1 LSGDASKLSAS
12 ARGRFNRSVF
22 ELLKTDEH
30 SKARLGRLHT
40 TRGVVETPVF
50 MPVGTQASVKA
61 LDPRELIE
69 MGTQILLGNTYHLS
83 IRPGLEIMTA
93 AGGLHQFMNWSLPI
107 LTDSGGFQVFSLAKI
122 RKIKPHGV
130 EFRSHLDGSLLF
142 LGPKESMHIQRV
154 LGSDIAMVFDDCPP
168 HGASVADVRSAVERT
183 IRWARECREQPR
195 ATGQFVFGI
204 AQGADKPELR
214 EQCAKEIVAMDFDG
228 YAIGGVSVGEPE
240 HEMFAAVEMTE
251 PHLPAHKARYAM
263 GLGTPAQLVELVARG
278 VDMFDCVLPTR
289 VARTGTAF
297 TKKGAISIKAG
308 LYKADFTPIESDCDC
323 YACRN
328 FTRAY
333 LRHLLNVNEILGLRM
348 LSVHNSH
355 MYLKVMADMRAHL
368 AAGTFAEF
376 RREFIANY
384 RPSGKVLAARQL
396 HAAASQDR

>member
-1 LSGDASKLSAS
+1 MKPLV
-12 ARGRFNRSVF
+12 FNHPVF
-22 ELLKTDEH
+22 ELLKTDPQ
-30 SKARLGRLHT
+30 SKARLGRLRT
-40 TRGVVETPVF
+40 TRGIIDTPVF

-61 LDPRELIE
+61 LDPRELEE

-83 IRPGLEIMTA
+83 IRPGLEIMGA
-93 AGGLHQFMNWSLPI
+93 AGGLHRFMNWPKPI

-122 RKIKPHGV
+122 RKIKTHGV

-168 HGASVADVRSAVERT
+168 HGASSDDVRSAVERT
-183 IRWARECREQPR
+183 LRWARECREQPR
-195 ATGQFVFGI
+195 ASGQFVFGI
-204 AQGADKPELR
+204 VQGANHPRLR
-214 EQCAKEIVAMDFDG
+214 ENCARELVALEFDG

-240 HEMFAAVEMTE
+240 PEMFSAVEMTE
-251 PHLPAHKARYAM
+251 PHLPANKARYAM

-289 VARTGTAF
+289 VARNGTAF
-297 TKKGAISIKAG
+297 TRKGTISLKG
-308 LYKADFTPIESDCDC
+308 GSYKADFTPIEADCDC
-323 YACRN
+323 FACQR

-348 LSVHNSH
+348 VSVHNSH
-355 MYLKVMADMRAHL
+355 LFLKVMADMRAHL
-368 AAGTFAEF
+368 AAGTFSEF

-384 RPSGKVLAARQL
+384 RPTEKVLLARQL
-396 HAAASQDR
+396 HAAAKQER